1 VEAGAER
8 PASVAHDIKNPLA
21 TLRCP
26 VEQLG
31 RAKRA
36 NADEKFLTS
45 LIVRESDRLSRL
57 LSEFLDFS
65 RVRAT
70 ECRPL
75 DLRAVATAA
84 IRLVREHPDCPGDAV
99 IDLTGDATPMEG
111 DEDLLHR
118 V

>member
-1 VEAGAER
+1 MMSAPEDAA
-8 PASVAHDIKNPLA
+8 
-21 TLRCP
+21 LR
-26 VEQLG
+26 
-31 RAKRA
+31 RAKRV

-45 LIVRESDRLSRL
+45 LVVRETDRLSPL

-75 DLRAVATAA
+75 DLRTVAAAA

-99 IDLTGDATPMEG
+99 IDLAGEATPMEG
-111 DEDLLHR
+111 L
-118 V
+118 